1 MNHILKLL
9 EGKRALVTGAGR
21 GIGKEVALDLARNGA
36 AVAVAA
42 RTSVELDKT
51 VEEIENLGVK
61 GLALPVDLSTL
72 EGVSRCADT
81 YFDNFA
87 TLDIL
92 INNAGMTHVSSVI
105 DNPIEMVQKL
115 FNLNIMSYYALIREV
130 LPKMIQQKSGS
141 IVMTSSVIGNVYFP
155 PKKVAYSTSKAAVS
169 AMGQCLSIELRPF
182 NINVNVVTPAGVET
196 KMAED
201 LRKWGQQM
209 PTTVPPEYISPA
221 YLFLASDLAIKKY
234 RGRVLEL
241 HIIVDLLPILQ
252 EEVGGRDLELKELT
266 KLAEEKL
273 KKNKYKIYR
282 KNSELIDFMLKYK
295 R

>member
-1 MNHILKLL
+1 MKLL
-9 EGKRALVTGAGR
+9 ERKRALVTGAGR
-21 GIGKEVALDLARNGA
+21 GIGKEVALDLARSGA
-36 AVAVAA
+36 DVAVTA
-42 RTSVELDKT
+42 RTRVELDKT
-51 VEEIENLGVK
+51 VEEIENFGVK
-61 GLALPVDLSTL
+61 GLAIPVDLSTL
-72 EGVSRCADT
+72 QGVSSCANT
-81 YFDNFA
+81 YFDNFT

-105 DNPIEMVQKL
+105 DNPIERVQKL
-115 FNLNIMSYYALIREV
+115 FNLNIMSYYALIREI
-130 LPKMIQQKSGS
+130 LPKMIKQKSGS
-141 IVMTSSVIGNVYFP
+141 IVMTSSVNGNVYFP

-169 AMGQCLSIELRPF
+169 AMGKCLSTELRQF

-209 PTTVPPEYISPA
+209 PITVPPEYISPA

-241 HIIVDLLPILQ
+241 NIIVDLLPILQ
-252 EEVGGRDLELKELT
+252 EEVGGRGLELKELT
-266 KLAEEKL
+266 KLASEKFR
-273 KKNKYKIYR
+273 KNQFKIYR

>member
-1 MNHILKLL
+1 MKLL
-9 EGKRALVTGAGR
+9 EGKKALVTGAGR

-36 AVAVAA
+36 NIAVVA
-42 RTSVELDKT
+42 RTKIELDKT
-51 VEEIENLGVK
+51 VEEIDKFDVG
-61 GLALPVDLSTL
+61 GLAIPVDLSTL
-72 EGVSRCADT
+72 EGVSKCAKT
-81 YFDNFA
+81 YFENFSNI
-87 TLDIL
+87 DIL
-92 INNAGMTHVSSVI
+92 INNAGITHVSSVI

-141 IVMTSSVIGNVYFP
+141 IVMTSSVNGNVYFP

-169 AMGQCLSIELRPF
+169 AMGRCLSIELKPY

-209 PTTVPPEYISPA
+209 PITVPPEYISPA
-221 YLFLASDLAIKKY
+221 YLFLASDLAMKNYK
-234 RGRVLEL
+234 GRVLEL
-241 HIIVDLLPILQ
+241 HTICDLLPILQ
-252 EEVGGRDLELKELT
+252 EEVGGKDLELKDLT
-266 KLAEEKL
+266 KLAAEKFS
-273 KKNKYKIYR
+273 KNRFKIYR
-282 KNSELIDFMLKYK
+282 KNSELINFMLKYK

>member
-1 MNHILKLL
+1 MKLL
-9 EGKRALVTGAGR
+9 ERKKALVTGAGR
-21 GIGKEVALDLARNGA
+21 GIGKEVALDLARSGA
-36 AVAVAA
+36 DVAVAA
-42 RTSVELDKT
+42 RTRVELDKT
-51 VEEIENLGVK
+51 VEEIENFGVK
-61 GLALPVDLSTL
+61 GLAIPVDLSTL
-72 EGVSRCADT
+72 QGVSSCANT
-81 YFDNFA
+81 YFDNFT

-105 DNPIEMVQKL
+105 DNPIERVQKL

-130 LPKMIQQKSGS
+130 LPKMIKQKSGS
-141 IVMTSSVIGNVYFP
+141 IVMTSSVNGNVYFP

-169 AMGQCLSIELRPF
+169 AMGKCLSTELRQF

-209 PTTVPPEYISPA
+209 TITVPPEYISPA

-241 HIIVDLLPILQ
+241 NIIVDLLPILQ

-266 KLAEEKL
+266 KLASEKFR
-273 KKNKYKIYR
+273 KNQFKIYR

>member
-1 MNHILKLL
+1 MKLL
-9 EGKRALVTGAGR
+9 ERKRALVTGAGR
-21 GIGKEVALDLARNGA
+21 GIGKEVAFDLARSGA
-36 AVAVAA
+36 DVAVAA
-42 RTSVELDKT
+42 RTRVELDKT
-51 VEEIENLGVK
+51 VEEIEDFGVK
-61 GLALPVDLSTL
+61 GLAIPVDLSTL
-72 EGVSRCADT
+72 QGVSSCANT
-81 YFDNFA
+81 YFDNFT

-105 DNPIEMVQKL
+105 DNPIERVQKL

-130 LPKMIQQKSGS
+130 LPKMIKQKNGS
-141 IVMTSSVIGNVYFP
+141 IVMTSSVNGNVYFP

-169 AMGQCLSIELRPF
+169 AMGKCLSTELRQF

-209 PTTVPPEYISPA
+209 PITVPPEYISPA

-241 HIIVDLLPILQ
+241 NIIVDLLPILQ

-266 KLAEEKL
+266 KVASEKFR
-273 KKNKYKIYR
+273 KNQFKIYR
-282 KNSELIDFMLKYK
+282 KNSELIDFMLKY
-295 R
+295 RR

>member
-1 MNHILKLL
+1 MKLL
-9 EGKRALVTGAGR
+9 ERKRALVTGAGR
-21 GIGKEVALDLARNGA
+21 GIGKEVALDLARSGA
-36 AVAVAA
+36 DVAVAA
-42 RTSVELDKT
+42 RTRVELDKT
-51 VEEIENLGVK
+51 VEEIENFGVK
-61 GLALPVDLSTL
+61 GLAIPVDLSTL
-72 EGVSRCADT
+72 QGVSSCANT
-81 YFDNFA
+81 YFDNFT

-105 DNPIEMVQKL
+105 DNPIERVQKL

-130 LPKMIQQKSGS
+130 LPKMIKQKSGS
-141 IVMTSSVIGNVYFP
+141 IVMTSSVNGNVYFP

-169 AMGQCLSIELRPF
+169 AMGKCLSTELRQF

-209 PTTVPPEYISPA
+209 PITVPPEYISPA

-241 HIIVDLLPILQ
+241 NIIVDLLPILQ

-266 KLAEEKL
+266 KLASEKFR
-273 KKNKYKIYR
+273 KNQFKIYR

>member
-1 MNHILKLL
+1 MKLL
-9 EGKRALVTGAGR
+9 ERKRALVTGAGR
-21 GIGKEVALDLARNGA
+21 GIGKEVALDLARSGA
-36 AVAVAA
+36 DVAVAA
-42 RTSVELDKT
+42 RTRVELDKT
-51 VEEIENLGVK
+51 VGEIENFGVK
-61 GLALPVDLSTL
+61 GLAIPVDLSTL
-72 EGVSRCADT
+72 QGVSSCANT
-81 YFDNFA
+81 YFDNFT

-105 DNPIEMVQKL
+105 DNPIERVQKL

-130 LPKMIQQKSGS
+130 LPKMIKQKSGS
-141 IVMTSSVIGNVYFP
+141 IVMTSSVNGNVYFP

-169 AMGQCLSIELRPF
+169 AMGKCLSAELRQF

-209 PTTVPPEYISPA
+209 PITVPPEYISPA
-221 YLFLASDLAIKKY
+221 YLFLASDLAIRKY

-241 HIIVDLLPILQ
+241 HIIVDLLPIIQ
-252 EEVGGRDLELKELT
+252 EEVGGRDLDLKDIT
-266 KLAEEKL
+266 KLAKEKL
-273 KKNKYKIYR
+273 RKNQFKIYR